1 MFKKYRFVGAG
12 RYMTKRTRKPPIKPE
27 VRRDWLKRNEE
38 NGESPPQI
46 AVKDGFDVRTV
57 RKQIDL
63 AKQEREAR
71 EARSI
76 VLRNALERHYDD
88 LRKFAEK
95 LNSEISGTENVT
107 SSLDDDFMEAALRQH
122 LPRSPIWS
130 YMSKWRSLHPKSDEQ
145 LQKIGSIMEQAAK
158 AHRKLTPLVNA
169 GLDGI
174 IPGIVSALSAQAS
187 QWSHGY
193 KGLNTKENLI
203 TEPAGEGLVSLRY
216 GGWEMGKMDNEHADG
231 YKETVREV
239 IDELEPSLRG
249 WEAYRDLEKTV
260 AEIGRLGGKLREE
273 LAIIRLRRIV
283 PGRCKYCP
291 L

>member
-1 MFKKYRFVGAG
+1 MA
-12 RYMTKRTRKPPIKPE
+12 KRTRKPPIKPE
-27 VRRDWLKRNEE
+27 VRRDWLRRNEE
-38 NGESPPQI
+38 DGETPPQI
-46 AVKDGFDVRTV
+46 AAKDRYDVRTV

-76 VLRNALERHYDD
+76 VLRNALEGHYDD

-95 LNSEISGTENVT
+95 LNSEISGASNVP
-107 SSLDDDFMEAALRQH
+107 SSPDDDLMEAALRQH
-122 LPRSPIWS
+122 LPRSPIWG
-130 YMSKWRSLHPKSDEQ
+130 YMSKRQNLQQRADEEQ
-145 LQKIGSIMEQAAK
+145 QKLEMVIEESVK
-158 AHRKLTPLVNA
+158 ADGRLTPLINA

-174 IPGIVSALSAQAS
+174 VPGTIAVLIAEAK
-187 QWSHGY
+187 QWSHG
-193 KGLNTKENLI
+193 NTGYSLKDSLVM
-203 TEPAGEGLVSLRY
+203 EPAGEGLVNPRFGFLHMGIMEVEHSERY
-216 GGWEMGKMDNEHADG
+216 AKIVHDVIGDLESRIRDWED
-231 YKETVREV
+231 
-239 IDELEPSLRG
+239 
-249 WEAYRDLEKTV
+249 YRNLEKTI